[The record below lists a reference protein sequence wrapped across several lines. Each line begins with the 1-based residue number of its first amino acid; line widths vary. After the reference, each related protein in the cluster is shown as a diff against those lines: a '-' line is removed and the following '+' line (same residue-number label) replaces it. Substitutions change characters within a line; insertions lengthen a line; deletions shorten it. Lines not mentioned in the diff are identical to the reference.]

1 MKRRFK
7 KSEFQLEYNKLVQKL
22 KFRHPSYFDEF
33 KYYQKE
39 MFPDDMRTETEL
51 RRDYFR
57 MAFKVEIRQNPEY
70 SFLTY
75 EEIGEITKKVIESC

>member
-1 MKRRFK
+1 VR
-7 KSEFQLEYNKLVQKL
+7 KL
-22 KFRHPSYFDEF
+22 KYRHPSFFDEF

-39 MFPDDMRTETEL
+39 IFPDDTRTENDL
-51 RRDYFR
+51 WRHYIR

-75 EEIGEITKKVIESC
+75 EEIDEITKKVIESC